1 MDLKLK
7 FKQMSEIDKCD
18 YTSYFILILYNCML
32 LHVVHTCIYVN
43 AQPMLFISF
52 YNLIMTNI
60 TNGTVLFF
68 IQRNIIN

>member
-18 YTSYFILILYNCML
+18 FTGYSLLYNWML
-32 LHVVHTCIYVN
+32 LYICVN

-52 YNLIMTNI
+52 DNLIMTNI
-60 TNGTVLFF
+60 TNGTIL
-68 IQRNIIN
+68 